1 MNYIPEPVEIS
12 SWIIHELPMN
22 LLLDTHEVMNL
33 IHEIRF
39 MNIHELGVV
48 HDQNYGG
55 CKFMNLHEH
64 SRICKF
70 MKLHEHS
77 RIFTIAAFAYSLF
90 LSVITAFRMSA
101 SQLDMF
107 TREIESQFYF

>member
-1 MNYIPEPVEIS
+1 
-12 SWIIHELPMN
+12 MN

-48 HDQNYGG
+48 HEQNCEG

-77 RIFTIAAFAYSLF
+77 RIL
-90 LSVITAFRMSA
+90 
-101 SQLDMF
+101 Q
-107 TREIESQFYF
+107 

>member
-1 MNYIPEPVEIS
+1 
-12 SWIIHELPMN
+12 MN

-48 HDQNYGG
+48 HEQNYGG

-64 SRICKF
+64 SRI
-70 MKLHEHS
+70 L
-77 RIFTIAAFAYSLF
+77 
-90 LSVITAFRMSA
+90 
-101 SQLDMF
+101 Q
-107 TREIESQFYF
+107 